1 MRIYRVGSINKVY
14 CRISMPSLT
23 PKEAEKLMNAYK
35 AVYTREYSSND
46 DTAAQTTPPTE
57 SSENNK

>member
-1 MRIYRVGSINKVY
+1 
-14 CRISMPSLT
+14 MPSLT